1 MRKLTLFLFLIFG
14 TLLSAQ
20 TLTVAGKTLPTLI
33 LSKND
38 TVGIAFSLIDAREI
52 DKKLEILHYSE
63 LLNNRIDTEEFN
75 YITLINDLKVQ
86 NTLFKYKIITFIG
99 ENAKKDEIIT
109 DYKKELILSDEQ
121 NSTKDKI
128 IINNNKTIKS
138 LKTQKEIGIY
148 GGVVLLL
155 LLILK

>member
-1 MRKLTLFLFLIFG
+1 MLRKM
-14 TLLSAQ
+14 
-20 TLTVAGKTLPTLI
+20 K
-33 LSKND
+33 
-38 TVGIAFSLIDAREI
+38 
-52 DKKLEILHYSE
+52 
-63 LLNNRIDTEEFN
+63 
-75 YITLINDLKVQ
+75 
-86 NTLFKYKIITFIG
+86 
-99 ENAKKDEIIT
+99 IIT